1 MIREVNAS
9 THVITTVAGN
19 GSWGYRGDGGPAT
32 SAELDAPGGIA
43 LDADGDLFIADTNNN
58 CVREVTA
65 STQVIA
71 TFAGDR
77 PGDNDPATAVAL
89 NGPDGVAADAS
100 GDLFIADTGN
110 NCIREVNAATGL
122 VTTVAG
128 SGFPGHSGDGGPA
141 TAAELHYPGGIAVDA
156 SGDLFIADTYNNC
169 VREVNASTGDIT
181 TVAGNGVAGYSGDGG
196 QATNA
201 ELDRPC
207 SLAVDAD
214 GNLFIADEKNNCIR
228 EVNATTG
235 VITTVAGNGTGGFSG
250 DGGLA
255 TSAELD
261 SPDGIAVDSGGDLF
275 IADTSNNRI
284 REVNA
289 TTHVITT
296 VAGNGTAG
304 YSGDGGQATNAEL
317 YYPASIALDA
327 SGDLFIADTCNHRI
341 REVNASTGV
350 ITTVAGSASYGYG
363 GDGGQ
368 ATAAQLLEPCDVA
381 LDSIGDLFILDEG
394 VVRKV
399 VLQQETINV
408 AAAVLTVTAGS
419 ASKTYGQTL
428 SFAGTEFTTSGLV
441 NGDSVTGVTLT
452 STGAAASTAPGSYAI
467 VPTSA
472 VGSDL
477 GNYTI
482 TYVPGSLT
490 VTPAPLT
497 ITADDQSMVYGAALP
512 SLTAS
517 FSGFVNGDSAAKL
530 TAQPQLTTTA
540 TVDSQV
546 SGSPYSITV
555 GGAAD
560 PDYTITYVPGSLT
573 VTPAP
578 LTITADDQ
586 NMVYGAALP
595 ALTASFSGFVNGD
608 SAANLTAQPQL
619 TTTATVGSQVSG
631 SPYSITVRGAADPDY
646 TITYV
651 PGSLTVTPAPLTI
664 TADDQSMV
672 YGAALPALTASF
684 SGFVNGD
691 SAANL
696 TAQPQLTTTA
706 TVGSQVS
713 GSPYS
718 ITVRGAADPDYTITY
733 VPGSLT
739 VTPAPLTITADD
751 QSMVYG
757 AALPALT
764 ASFSGFV
771 NGDSAA
777 NLTAQPQLTTMA
789 TVGDQVSGS
798 PYSITVGGAAD
809 PDYTITYVPGSLTV
823 TPAPLTITAD
833 DQNMVYGA
841 ALPALT
847 ASFSGFVNG
856 DSAANLTAQPQ
867 LTTTATVGSQVSGS
881 PYSITVGGAA
891 DPDYTVTYVPGSL
904 TVTPALLTIT
914 ADDQNMVYGAA
925 LPALTASFSGFVNGD
940 SAANL
945 TAQPQLT
952 TTATVGSQ
960 VSGSPYS
967 ITVGGAADP
976 DYTITYVPGSLTV
989 TPATLTVTADDQTR
1003 VYGAADPLLTASF
1016 SGFVNGETL
1025 ATSGISGVPSLTAG
1039 DTAASPV
1046 GSYAI
1051 VAAQGTLAA
1060 EDYTFSFV
1068 NGTLT
1073 VTQEVM
1079 TVDGPLALACLEAS
1093 GNLAVVVDSGGDLT
1107 VNSPVTLDADGAVS
1121 VVQTGR
1127 ITVPGINARIG
1138 RDGHRPR

>member
-1 MIREVNAS
+1 M
-9 THVITTVAGN
+9 
-19 GSWGYRGDGGPAT
+19 
-32 SAELDAPGGIA
+32 
-43 LDADGDLFIADTNNN
+43 
-58 CVREVTA
+58 
-65 STQVIA
+65 
-71 TFAGDR
+71 
-77 PGDNDPATAVAL
+77 
-89 NGPDGVAADAS
+89 
-100 GDLFIADTGN
+100 
-110 NCIREVNAATGL
+110 
-122 VTTVAG
+122 
-128 SGFPGHSGDGGPA
+128 
-141 TAAELHYPGGIAVDA
+141 
-156 SGDLFIADTYNNC
+156 
-169 VREVNASTGDIT
+169 
-181 TVAGNGVAGYSGDGG
+181 
-196 QATNA
+196 
-201 ELDRPC
+201 
-207 SLAVDAD
+207 
-214 GNLFIADEKNNCIR
+214 
-228 EVNATTG
+228 
-235 VITTVAGNGTGGFSG
+235 
-250 DGGLA
+250 
-255 TSAELD
+255 
-261 SPDGIAVDSGGDLF
+261 
-275 IADTSNNRI
+275 
-284 REVNA
+284 
-289 TTHVITT
+289 
-296 VAGNGTAG
+296 
-304 YSGDGGQATNAEL
+304 
-317 YYPASIALDA
+317 
-327 SGDLFIADTCNHRI
+327 
-341 REVNASTGV
+341 
-350 ITTVAGSASYGYG
+350 
-363 GDGGQ
+363 
-368 ATAAQLLEPCDVA
+368 
-381 LDSIGDLFILDEG
+381 
-394 VVRKV
+394 RKV

-497 ITADDQSMVYGAALP
+497 ITADDQSMVYGGALP

-945 TAQPQLT
+945 TAKPQLT

-1127 ITVPGINARIG
+1127 ITVPGIDAQSGATGIDLDSGTLRACADFTTCARSRLAPAAARSTPTAATWSSPARSPG
-1138 RDGHRPR
+1138 RAD